1 MFEPSHRCG
10 NAPTPHHH
18 PFIYRIKGHARNVCS
33 ISVTAISDVNIFFS
47 HSNWRETAINS
58 SKRLTPVR
66 WYQISAFR
74 SRHVCHVRNRA
85 ELSHIANGD
94 VEAGG
99 EASQPL
105 LFDCWYSDVRN
116 MSSLFRACGEN
127 WGESSLLSPPMKH
140 SSFPRLF
147 HIYILTLHLS
157 SRLENKHGW
166 ASNRKHFQQLNWPAY
181 WTLVYSSA
189 DYNRYFQYNFVIAS
203 PGIWPNQI
211 WRVTEAGTVRGR
223 NIKSNGANG
232 ISTPPVLLEENTV
245 TSSILKSVV

>member
-10 NAPTPHHH
+10 NAHVTYAAKSRWTESHCQRWRWGRWWGKSTIIVWLLILRREKYVQ
-18 PFIYRIKGHARNVCS
+18 FISG
-33 ISVTAISDVNIFFS
+33 
-47 HSNWRETAINS
+47 
-58 SKRLTPVR
+58 LR
-66 WYQISAFR
+66 WKLR
-74 SRHVCHVRNRA
+74 W
-85 ELSHIANGD
+85 ELSFITPD
-94 VEAGG
+94 ETFIIP
-99 EASQPL
+99 Q
-105 LFDCWYSDVRN
+105 
-116 MSSLFRACGEN
+116 
-127 WGESSLLSPPMKH
+127 
-140 SSFPRLF
+140 SFSYTIR
-147 HIYILTLHLS
+147 TLHLS

-211 WRVTEAGTVRGR
+211 WRVTEAGTLRGR

-232 ISTPPVLLEENTV
+232 IWTPPVLLEENTV